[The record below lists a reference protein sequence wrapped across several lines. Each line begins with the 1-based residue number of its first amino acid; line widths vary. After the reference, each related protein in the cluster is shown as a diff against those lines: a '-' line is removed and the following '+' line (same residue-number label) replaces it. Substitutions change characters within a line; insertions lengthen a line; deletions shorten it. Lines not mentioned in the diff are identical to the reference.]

1 MIRKPMEK
9 RQNDNRQQDVLFP
22 LAARF
27 LISHI
32 PARLL
37 RRI

>member
-9 RQNDNRQQDVLFP
+9 RQNDNRQQDVFFP
-22 LAARF
+22 LAVRF

-32 PARLL
+32 PARLP